1 MGLEQG
7 QGLGGWEIATAKKVV
22 AECRRRYRILERE
35 EFEDLMQECLTHW
48 VVVRRRIPPEPD
60 APPPV
65 AYMAQVVRNKLT
77 DLVREMTADKRA
89 GDPGA
94 FSLEEPVDGSED
106 GLTLGEVL
114 ADERVDPASSGGMD
128 TRHARIDLDRV
139 MALLTPAQQRLCRM
153 LGEPVDQGG
162 LRKAPNPARHGL
174 RGDQAHPPD
183 LRSPGAGGLS
193 EGLTRHFPAR
203 FRTPDHRPDSARNR

>member
-1 MGLEQG
+1 MALKEE
-7 QGLGGWEIATAKKVV
+7 QGLGNWEIATAKKLVS
-22 AECRRRYRILERE
+22 EYRRKHRILERE
-35 EFEDLMQECLTHW
+35 EFEDLTQECLTHW

-153 LGEPVDQGG
+153 LGEE
-162 LRKAPNPARHGL
+162 
-174 RGDQAHPPD
+174 
-183 LRSPGAGGLS
+183 GLS
-193 EGLTRHFPAR
+193 IKEASEKLRIPRGTVYEEIKRIRRIFDLQGLG
-203 FRTPDHRPDSARNR
+203 DYLKD

>member
-114 ADERVDPASSGGMD
+114 ADERVDPASSCGMD
-128 TRHARIDLDRV
+128 TRHARIDLDRA

-153 LGEPVDQGG
+153 LGEE
-162 LRKAPNPARHGL
+162 
-174 RGDQAHPPD
+174 
-183 LRSPGAGGLS
+183 GLS
-193 EGLTRHFPAR
+193 IKEASEKLRIPRGTVYEEIKRIRRIFDLQGLG
-203 FRTPDHRPDSARNR
+203 DYLKD

>member
-1 MGLEQG
+1 MALKEE
-7 QGLGGWEIATAKKVV
+7 QGLGNWEIATAKKLVS
-22 AECRRRYRILERE
+22 EYRRKHRILERE

-128 TRHARIDLDRV
+128 TRHARIDLDRA

-153 LGEPVDQGG
+153 LGEE
-162 LRKAPNPARHGL
+162 
-174 RGDQAHPPD
+174 
-183 LRSPGAGGLS
+183 GLS
-193 EGLTRHFPAR
+193 IKEASEKLRIPRGTVYEEIKRIRRIFDLQGLG
-203 FRTPDHRPDSARNR
+203 DYLKD

>member
-114 ADERVDPASSGGMD
+114 ADERVDPASSGGLD
-128 TRHARIDLDRV
+128 TRHARIDLDRA

-153 LGEPVDQGG
+153 LGEE
-162 LRKAPNPARHGL
+162 
-174 RGDQAHPPD
+174 
-183 LRSPGAGGLS
+183 GLS
-193 EGLTRHFPAR
+193 IKEASEKLRIPRGTVYEEIKRIRRIFDLQGLG
-203 FRTPDHRPDSARNR
+203 DYLKD

>member
-7 QGLGGWEIATAKKVV
+7 QGLGGWEVATAKKVV

-153 LGEPVDQGG
+153 LGQE
-162 LRKAPNPARHGL
+162 
-174 RGDQAHPPD
+174 
-183 LRSPGAGGLS
+183 GLS
-193 EGLTRHFPAR
+193 IKEASEKLRIPRGTVYEEIKRIRRIFDLQGLG
-203 FRTPDHRPDSARNR
+203 DYLKD

>member
-128 TRHARIDLDRV
+128 TRHARIDLGRV

-153 LGEPVDQGG
+153 LGEE
-162 LRKAPNPARHGL
+162 
-174 RGDQAHPPD
+174 
-183 LRSPGAGGLS
+183 GLS
-193 EGLTRHFPAR
+193 IKEASEKLRIPRGTVYEEIKRIRRIFDLQGLG
-203 FRTPDHRPDSARNR
+203 DYLKD

>member
-114 ADERVDPASSGGMD
+114 ADERVDPASSGGLD

-153 LGEPVDQGG
+153 LGEE
-162 LRKAPNPARHGL
+162 
-174 RGDQAHPPD
+174 
-183 LRSPGAGGLS
+183 GLS
-193 EGLTRHFPAR
+193 IKEASEKLRIPRGTVYEEIKRIRRIFDLQGLG
-203 FRTPDHRPDSARNR
+203 DYLKD

>member
-114 ADERVDPASSGGMD
+114 ADERVDPACSGGMD

-153 LGEPVDQGG
+153 LGEE
-162 LRKAPNPARHGL
+162 
-174 RGDQAHPPD
+174 
-183 LRSPGAGGLS
+183 GLS
-193 EGLTRHFPAR
+193 IKEASEKLRIPRGTVYEEIKRIRRIFDLQGLG
-203 FRTPDHRPDSARNR
+203 DYLKD

>member
-94 FSLEEPVDGSED
+94 FSLEVPVDGSED

-153 LGEPVDQGG
+153 LGEE
-162 LRKAPNPARHGL
+162 
-174 RGDQAHPPD
+174 
-183 LRSPGAGGLS
+183 GLS
-193 EGLTRHFPAR
+193 IKEASEKLRIPRGTVYEEIKRIRRIFDLQGLGVTAYAF
-203 FRTPDHRPDSARNR
+203 